1 MQTGFFWVLCNYI
14 RVNTHLCIF
23 WLWLYFLRLYF
34 LSARVRALGSV
45 SSLSVARRSILR
57 ALYLVHL
64 WAFCSK
70 GSTGCHIP
78 AAECENRTRT
88 DTQRLAV
95 CHECYSELNKS
106 VTVLVGGEGSKLV
119 ATGLQVNNSW
129 GTLVWV
135 SEPGISGLLFL
146 KLPALEWFKEDCLMK
161 CLEFNFGVYSEE
173 PGC

>member
-1 MQTGFFWVLCNYI
+1 MQTGVFWVLCNYI
-14 RVNTHLCIF
+14 RFNTHLCIF

-146 KLPALEWFKEDCLMK
+146 QLPALEWFKEDCLMK

>member
-1 MQTGFFWVLCNYI
+1 MRCNWCRQVFWVLCNYI
-14 RVNTHLCIF
+14 RFNAHLCIF

-45 SSLSVARRSILR
+45 SSLSVVRWSILR

-64 WAFCSK
+64 WVFCSK

-106 VTVLVGGEGSKLV
+106 VTVLVGGERSKLV
-119 ATGLQVNNSW
+119 ATGLQVNKQLGNSCW
-129 GTLVWV
+129 G
-135 SEPGISGLLFL
+135 SEPSISGLLFL
-146 KLPALEWFKEDCLMK
+146 QLPALEWFKEDCSL
-161 CLEFNFGVYSEE
+161 FYYVAASNQ
-173 PGC
+173 